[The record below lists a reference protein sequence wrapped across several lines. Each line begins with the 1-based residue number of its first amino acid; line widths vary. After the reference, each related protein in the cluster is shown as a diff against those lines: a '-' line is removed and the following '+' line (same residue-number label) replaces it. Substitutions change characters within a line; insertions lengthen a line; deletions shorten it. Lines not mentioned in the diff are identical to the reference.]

1 MYVLGITLNRGTRS
15 HLIVGHEGHM
25 SLAYLT
31 QKIIY
36 FINIDQNPMDP
47 NPIGA
52 TSWWDSIVKGIRIVI
67 NPFLDPKMRSTL
79 ELSTGGVMFSVHRDS
94 M

>member
-1 MYVLGITLNRGTRS
+1 
-15 HLIVGHEGHM
+15 
-25 SLAYLT
+25 
-31 QKIIY
+31 
-36 FINIDQNPMDP
+36 MDP